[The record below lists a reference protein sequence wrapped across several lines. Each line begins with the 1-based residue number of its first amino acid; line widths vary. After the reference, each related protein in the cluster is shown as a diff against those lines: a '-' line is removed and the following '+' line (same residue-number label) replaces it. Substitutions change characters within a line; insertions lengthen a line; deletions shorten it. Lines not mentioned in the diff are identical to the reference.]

1 MAYSMTGFGRSDGE
15 NEDFSIIVEMKA
27 VNHKYLDIQIK
38 SPYYFNYL
46 EEDIKKTIKK
56 YISRGRIDVFIKS
69 TRKVGNTSKIDID
82 LELAK
87 LINNSLNDLRE
98 ELKIDGEVSLNNILK
113 YDGVVNVRHEDPDE
127 DSTKIFLVGIVEE
140 TSKKLRNMRE
150 VEGNNLVDSIS
161 IQLRQM
167 ESILEQVETKSPLLT
182 EKYRNDLLERLNDI
196 FDEVN
201 KLDNDRINL
210 EVALFAEKSDINEE
224 IVRLK
229 SHINQ
234 FDNTVNGNSPIGR
247 KLDFIVQEM
256 NREVNTISSKS
267 NDEDITRNAI
277 ELKTIIEKIREQIQ
291 NIE

>member
-56 YISRGRIDVFIKS
+56 YISRGRVDVFIKS
-69 TRKVGNTSKIDID
+69 TRKVGNTSEIDID
-82 LELAK
+82 LELAN
-87 LINNSLNDLRE
+87 LINNSLNDLRD
-98 ELKIDGEVSLNNILK
+98 ELKINNEVTLNNILQ
-113 YDGVVNVRHEDPDE
+113 YDGVVNVKHGDPDE
-127 DSTKIFLVGIVEE
+127 DSTKIFLLGIIEE
-140 TSKKLRNMRE
+140 TSEKLRKMRE

-161 IQLRQM
+161 IQLNEM
-167 ESILEQVETKSPLLT
+167 EELLKEVEENSPLLT
-182 EKYRNDLLERLNDI
+182 EKYRNDLLTRLKDI
-196 FDEVN
+196 FEEVD

-210 EVALFAEKSDINEE
+210 EIALFAEKSDINEE

-234 FDNTVNGNSPIGR
+234 FRNTVNGKSPVGR

-267 NDEDITRNAI
+267 NDENITKNAI

>member
-15 NEDFSIIVEMKA
+15 NEDFNIIVEMKA

-46 EEDIKKTIKK
+46 EEDIKRTIKK
-56 YISRGRIDVFIKS
+56 YINRGRVDVFIKS
-69 TRKVGNTSKIDID
+69 TRKVGNTSEIDID
-82 LELAK
+82 LELAN
-87 LINNSLNDLRE
+87 LINDSLNDLKE
-98 ELKIDGEVSLNNILK
+98 ELKINSEVTLNNILK
-113 YDGVVNVRHEDPDE
+113 YEGVVNVRHEDPDE
-127 DSTKIFLVGIVEE
+127 DSTKSFLIGIVEE
-140 TSKKLRNMRE
+140 TSKKLRGMRE
-150 VEGNNLVDSIS
+150 VEGSNLLDSIS
-161 IQLRQM
+161 LQLSEM
-167 ESILEQVETKSPLLT
+167 EGLLKEVEENSPLLT
-182 EKYRNDLLERLNDI
+182 EKYRNDLLNRLKDI
-196 FDEVN
+196 FEEVD

-210 EVALFAEKSDINEE
+210 EIALFAEKSDINEE

-229 SHINQ
+229 SHIKQ
-234 FDNTVNGNSPIGR
+234 FKNTINGESPVGR

-267 NDEDITRNAI
+267 NDENITKNAI